1 MQKTNIFKKRGKS
14 RLPNNKLEKAVCW
27 ELFVVMFLWIAVFC
41 SFEGV
46 SKIAPEAQA
55 YTNDILILDTRDTNI
70 SSLIEDSVNEFLP
83 SHKSE
88 SLMIMHCLAHRE
100 SGHGAS
106 DGHGDGGL
114 AGGPYQFH
122 EATWQRMRKQMIKQ
136 GAATEIGSRYNLKQA
151 IMTTAW
157 AISQGRALEWGPIL
171 RDSKGSDFASCQK
184 PSWYK

>member
-1 MQKTNIFKKRGKS
+1 MQKKQKGRS
-14 RLPNNKLEKAVCW
+14 RLKAYKRKIFLDKFTAWSLLPV
-27 ELFVVMFLWIAVFC
+27 LFLWIAVFC